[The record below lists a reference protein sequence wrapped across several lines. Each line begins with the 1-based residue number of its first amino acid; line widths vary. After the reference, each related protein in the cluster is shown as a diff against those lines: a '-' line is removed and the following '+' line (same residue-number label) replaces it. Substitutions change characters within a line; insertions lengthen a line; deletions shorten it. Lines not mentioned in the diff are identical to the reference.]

1 MAPPKR
7 FELLTPSFVAKYSN
21 PLSYGGINFKVAFD
35 YTANTPVRDVTVT
48 HLPAGRMCNY
58 LTFGTP

>member
-21 PLSYGGINFKVAFD
+21 PLSYGGIINIYCVVVNLTLKDADSKNFLGFFLD
-35 YTANTPVRDVTVT
+35 
-48 HLPAGRMCNY
+48 
-58 LTFGTP
+58 

>member
-21 PLSYGGINFKVAFD
+21 PLSYGGV
-35 YTANTPVRDVTVT
+35 
-48 HLPAGRMCNY
+48 L
-58 LTFGTP
+58 FGILYGNRTRLYNLKGC